1 VPHDGPDRWADGDSD
16 EALVAAAQA
25 GDVRALEALL
35 DRHQTRVLRLTR
47 LLGVRPQDRDDVAQD
62 VFLRVFR
69 HLAGFRAGHS
79 FAGWLYRVTVNV
91 VRDHRAE
98 RGRLRERE
106 TAWAPAHDDLEAA
119 GPAEDPHA
127 TAEERD
133 LARALEEALDRLTER
148 ERAVFVLLEM
158 EGRDTLEVAR
168 ALGVTRVTVRR
179 HLGLARRRL
188 REILE
193 NRESRGGRV

>member
-1 VPHDGPDRWADGDSD
+1 MPHDGPDRWADGDSD
-16 EALVAAAQA
+16 EALVAAAQD

-35 DRHQTRVLRLTR
+35 DRHQARVLRTAR
-47 LLGVRPQDRDDVAQD
+47 LLGVRPDDRDDVAQD

-98 RGRLRERE
+98 RGRRNERE
-106 TAWAPAHDDLEAA
+106 TAWTPVHEERERA
-119 GPAEDPHA
+119 GPADDPHA

-133 LARALEEALDRLTER
+133 LARALEAALGELSDR
-148 ERAVFVLLEM
+148 ERAVFVLREM

-193 NRESRGGRV
+193 KRSGAEGRD